1 MFFSGKVLYNE
12 QDRRKERRMERIF
25 DITMHVPLGSRSG
38 TLCFTAE
45 QNRIHGILEILGGK
59 NSFTGTLAADGST
72 EFGGQIT
79 SLFHSFSY
87 LARGTISE
95 GKLELKISGGR
106 YMFNVTGTEKGGS
119 I

>member
-1 MFFSGKVLYNE
+1 
-12 QDRRKERRMERIF
+12 MERIF

-95 GKLELKISGGR
+95 GKYSDHRAGVRCVYCQSGYGAENQR
-106 YMFNVTGTEKGGS
+106 RTICV
-119 I
+119 